1 VSGRALGR
9 LREERGSALVV
20 AILVTVMLLALGLGT
35 LAFAEGQSRQG
46 GNERVQESTFNLTE
60 AAMRQQLFLVSK
72 SWPSSTASAYP
83 ACTPATAPSVTRCPD
98 DSGLRAS
105 YKEDDAYNKDYSAG
119 YSWETRV
126 QDNGGTVAQY
136 YTTGGASD
144 QPGWDQNGDGKV
156 WIRGSSTLRGR
167 TRTVVVTAS
176 ARRVPVASFPRQ
188 VITGGRFATGNSGKK
203 VIVDTQGPNGQ
214 PSGVQVRC
222 PPPSGTSCLSYDSRK
237 GQVSPENVTTGY
249 TGGNAMTEEE
259 LDGLRAIARQNGT
272 YYATGC
278 PSSLQG
284 MVVNGVREPVFIENG
299 NCSYNGGS
307 FNSVEAPGM
316 VVIAT
321 GTLSLGGNAS
331 FFGLVYGANKQ
342 RTTGD
347 VVTTGGTACIRGAVT
362 VDGLGGVRISSSGK
376 AKGCGGLE
384 GNLVWDSTAIDQL
397 KTLGQATAED
407 GTWRELCVKQ
417 TDRTDCASP

>member
-83 ACTPATAPSVTRCPD
+83 ACTPATAASVTRCPD

-126 QDNGGTVAQY
+126 QDNGGTVGQY
-136 YTTGGASD
+136 YTTAGASG
-144 QPGWDQNGDGKV
+144 QPGWDKNADGKV
-156 WIRGSSTLRGR
+156 WVRGSSTLRGR
-167 TRTVVVTAS
+167 TRTVVVTAG

-188 VITGGRFATGNSGKK
+188 VITGGRFATGNSGNK

-222 PPPSGTSCLSYDSRK
+222 TSPSDVNCLNFRRGK
-237 GQVSPENVTTGY
+237 QVSPETVTTAY
-249 TGGNAMTEEE
+249 AGGDAMTPEE
-259 LDGLRAIARQNGT
+259 LNGLRTIARQNGT
-272 YYATGC
+272 YYASGC
-278 PSSLQG
+278 PSSLTG
-284 MVVNGVREPVFIENG
+284 RVVFVESG

-307 FNSVEAPGM
+307 FNSAAVPGT

-331 FFGLVYGANKQ
+331 FYGLVYGANKQ

-347 VVTTGGTACIRGAVT
+347 VVSTGGTACIRGAVS
-362 VDGLGGVRISSSGK
+362 VDGQGGVRISSSGK
-376 AKGCGGLE
+376 ARGCGGLE

-397 KTLGQATAED
+397 ETLGRATPED